1 MRPKS
6 EALWPL
12 ASSVMYISQYVLPT
26 EPKHQGLPPDAL
38 HRKQHLL
45 YSYPGRLSRPAAGKF
60 SVIRLAGGKG
70 AWDGVCPPPH
80 AFAAQLT
87 RAFPPPRPR
96 TGPPRT
102 LAVQLTRAFLR
113 LRISLHER
121 FAVQHTHLPVPT
133 PADKLST
140 NALLF
145 SARAL
150 SCVRARRQALHER
163 LLFSARTFPPPRL
176 RTGFPRTLCCSAHAP
191 SCACA
196 HGQALRERLLF
207 QHLPASRPRISPPRA
222 PCGLSAR
229 TFPRPRPRTGSPR
242 TLCGLSARGSFCRR
256 SSRRRRRRGCRC
268 PGGRGWRG

>member
-1 MRPKS
+1 MRCIGS
-6 EALWPL
+6 NIYYTAIRGGCQDRRRENFLL
-12 ASSVMYISQYVLPT
+12 SVW
-26 EPKHQGLPPDAL
+26 
-38 HRKQHLL
+38 R
-45 YSYPGRLSRPAAGKF
+45 AAKARGMGF
-60 SVIRLAGGKG
+60 V
-70 AWDGVCPPPH
+70 
-80 AFAAQLT
+80 
-87 RAFPPPRPR
+87 PRPTPLLFSTR
-96 TGPPRT
+96 T
-102 LAVQLTRAFLR
+102 FLCPH

-121 FAVQHTHLPVPT
+121 
-133 PADKLST
+133 
-140 NALLF
+140 LLF

-150 SCVRARRQALHER
+150 SCVRARRQAFHER

-242 TLCGLSARGSFCRR
+242 TLCGFSARGSSCRR

-268 PGGRGWRG
+268 PAGRGWQG